1 MVRIGIIGI
10 GFMGMIHYYG
20 IQKILGGKVTAI
32 CTRSPKKLNGDWTSI
47 QGNFGPRGS
56 VEDLSEIKT
65 YDDIDAILSDPEID
79 LIDICL
85 PTHYHR
91 DVTIS
96 ALKSGKH
103 VLVEK
108 PIAIDLDSANEMTRV
123 ADETGNR
130 LMVAHVLP
138 FFAEFSY
145 ALEAVKNAEYGEL
158 LGANLKRITSKAADT
173 PSASDVE
180 RSGGPG
186 IDLHIHDT
194 HFIQLLNGM
203 PSAVFSQGKLIGEK
217 YTDYLTTQYIYT
229 DNPVTISCSSG
240 SIAQKGRAFSHGFE
254 IFLQKATL
262 LFESS
267 TLGGQP
273 VVSQPLT
280 IITDDGKVEQ
290 VDLGDTDPIDAFTNE
305 IQHAVDAINGDSD
318 AVLLSGDKARDALL
332 LCYKEAE
339 SVRTGQIVTVG

>member
-10 GFMGMIHYYG
+10 GFMGMVHYYG
-20 IQKILGGKVTAI
+20 IQKVSGGKVTAI
-32 CTRSPKKLNGDWTSI
+32 CTRNPKKLDGDWTSI

-56 VEDLSEIKT
+56 IEDLSEIKT
-65 YDDIDAILSDPEID
+65 YDDIGVILADPEID

-85 PTHYHR
+85 PTYYHK
-91 DVTIS
+91 DVAIS

-145 ALEAVKNAEYGEL
+145 ALETVKNAECGKL
-158 LGANLKRITSKAADT
+158 LGANLKRITSKSADT
-173 PSASDVE
+173 PSAADVE
-180 RSGGPG
+180 KSGGPG

-203 PSAVFSQGKLIGEK
+203 PDAVFSQGKLIGEK
-217 YTDYLTTQYIYT
+217 YTNYLTTQYIYKN
-229 DNPVTISCSSG
+229 NPVVISCSSG
-240 SIAQKGRAFSHGFE
+240 SISQKGRAFAHGFE

-267 TLGGQP
+267 TLDGQP
-273 VVSQPLT
+273 VISQPLT

-290 VDLGDTDPIDAFTNE
+290 IDLGDTDPIDAFTNE
-305 IQHAVDAINGDSD
+305 IQYAVNVVNDHSD
-318 AVLLSGDKARDALL
+318 PVLLSGDKARDALL

-339 SVRTGQIVTVG
+339 SVRTGEIVTVG